1 MLSREKF
8 SFFMPVHIHFGID
21 SIQKVSKVISCF
33 NPEKILLVT
42 GKISA
47 RKYGNLKRLTDTLYR
62 QEFFIFDEIDINP
75 TLDVMEKGVEFSKNN
90 RIELVIGLGG
100 GSVLDAGKCIA
111 MMTKQEFSIKTYL
124 EEKMHLDQGIPFIAI
139 PTTSGTGSDV
149 TPWAS
154 IWDHQVKR
162 KISIEDSFL
171 FPAVSII
178 DPTLTLSKP
187 GSLTAVTGL
196 DALCHAVEAYWSKR
210 SNPVS
215 DSFAEQAI
223 QLIVK
228 DLVNAVK
235 SPDVLEYRV
244 NMAKGSLYAGI
255 AFSQTKTTACHA
267 ISYPLTAHFKIPHG
281 LACAMTLPSMFEF
294 NAPVIGKK
302 ARKLSEWFDA
312 GSVKATPQKIR
323 DIMKSLNVQTRLNK
337 GNIDIDSVFNVDSL
351 TDRIMNNPKEIKKEH
366 VTQIIENIL

>member
-21 SIQKVSKVISCF
+21 CIQKVSKIISCF

-90 RIELVIGLGG
+90 GIELVIGLGG
-100 GSVLDAGKCIA
+100 GSALDAGKCIA

-162 KISIEDSFL
+162 KFSIEDTFL

-178 DPTLTLSKP
+178 DPILTLSKP

-215 DSFAEQAI
+215 DSFAELAI

-267 ISYPLTAHFKIPHG
+267 FSYPLTAHFEIPHG
-281 LACAMTLPSMFEF
+281 LACAMTLPSIFEL

-302 ARKLSEWFDA
+302 ARKLTEWFGADSIQA
-312 GSVKATPQKIR
+312 APQKIR
-323 DIMKSLNVQTRLNK
+323 DIMKPLNVQTRLNK
-337 GNIDIDSVFNVDSL
+337 GNIDIDSVFNVDFL

-366 VTQIIENIL
+366 VIQIIENIL

>member
-90 RIELVIGLGG
+90 GIELVIGLGG
-100 GSVLDAGKCIA
+100 GSALDAGKCIA

-162 KISIEDSFL
+162 KFSIEDTFL

-178 DPTLTLSKP
+178 DPILTLSKP

-215 DSFAEQAI
+215 DSFAELAI

-294 NAPVIGKK
+294 NAPAIGKK
-302 ARKLSEWFDA
+302 ARKLTEWFGAD
-312 GSVKATPQKIR
+312 SIQATPQKIR

-337 GNIDIDSVFNVDSL
+337 GNIDIDSIFNVDSL